1 MVIEILNSKGP
12 RAASLKKKKYE
23 ILQRFKLPENALGG
37 SLVLTHRKCGKS
49 YCHCA
54 NGEGHPMW
62 SLTFMVDGKKQV
74 ERISTDHLDEIKL
87 LVAKG
92 NEFKSAINELC
103 SINAQLLSLWRKQN
117 SKLRFNKKK

>member
-1 MVIEILNSKGP
+1 MIIEILNSKGP
-12 RAASLKKKKYE
+12 KAASLKKKKYE

-49 YCHCA
+49 YCDCA

-74 ERISTDHLDEIKL
+74 ERISTDYLDEVKL
-87 LVAKG
+87 LVEKG
-92 NEFKSAINELC
+92 NVSLAFKHLFRPDHTATG
-103 SINAQLLSLWRKQN
+103 LS
-117 SKLRFNKKK
+117 